1 MLMKIDASINWE
13 KTWPGPKLQSASSH
27 VRRYLLRLMPSLW
40 NMTCQLK
47 ENTTSRLCSNSYSTI
62 SGPPWTR
69 NYQLLFL
76 LISLLTNQ
84 ASGSWKGL
92 GLWSLKRD
100 LGSQMPK
107 SDNYKKKKKILHL
120 KCCFS
125 WEIIICWFDR
135 QDLILLILR
144 LFSTCILFD
153 FSPFAYLFWK
163 FMA

>member
-107 SDNYKKKKKILHL
+107 SDNYKKKKKNPA
-120 KCCFS
+120 F
-125 WEIIICWFDR
+125 EM
-135 QDLILLILR
+135 LL
-144 LFSTCILFD
+144 FMGNN
-153 FSPFAYLFWK
+153 YLLVWQTGSYLANLEAF
-163 FMA
+163 

>member
-92 GLWSLKRD
+92 GLWSLKQD

-107 SDNYKKKKKILHL
+107 SDNYKKKKNPA
-120 KCCFS
+120 F
-125 WEIIICWFDR
+125 EM
-135 QDLILLILR
+135 LL
-144 LFSTCILFD
+144 FMGNN
-153 FSPFAYLFWK
+153 YLLVWQTGSYLANLEAF
-163 FMA
+163 